1 MARSVFPF
9 VVIAGILAILPGCGF
24 FGSQQRPPWRDAAEK
39 ECLARKAVR
48 SSAYV
53 QPAREISGPGICGLI
68 QPLKITGLTGGTVA
82 FNTQAVLGCPVTEA
96 LENWLESVV
105 QPAALARFGQPVT
118 QIDSLGS
125 YGCRPIN
132 NQRGAK
138 LSEHAFGNA
147 LDIGGF
153 HLADGRKIAVGG
165 GWTRGE
171 EQEKAFLRETHAGAC
186 EHFTTVLGPGSNAL
200 HYDHFHVDLAMH
212 GATSTGPRR
221 YCRPIIK
228 DIKPAP
234 RRDDLPDPP
243 MIEPELEIARAK
255 MRGGQTLAQA
265 AMPGRLTTAQQI
277 PGRPVALI
285 GGTAPAP
292 QARTLSVASLA
303 NSYGGSYSR
312 NSSPGTGTL
321 GLGAPPQMLRAPVPR
336 GGMLRD
342 DGAFVPPGEIGD

>member
-1 MARSVFPF
+1 MARSVLPF
-9 VVIAGILAILPGCGF
+9 AVIAGILAILPGCGF
-24 FGSQQRPPWRDAAEK
+24 FGAQQRPAWRDAAEK

-48 SSAYV
+48 ASAFV
-53 QPAREISGPGICGLI
+53 QPSREISGPGICGLT
-68 QPLKITGLTGGTVA
+68 QPFKITGLTGGTVA

-96 LENWLESVV
+96 LENWLEAVV
-105 QPAALARFGQPVT
+105 QPAALARFGQPVA
-118 QIDSLGS
+118 QIDSMGS

-132 NQRGAK
+132 NARGAR
-138 LSEHAFGNA
+138 LSEHSFGNA

-153 HLADGRKIAVGG
+153 RLADGRKIVVAG
-165 GWTRGE
+165 GWSRGE

-212 GATSTGPRR
+212 GATSEGPRR

-243 MIEPELEIARAK
+243 MLEPELEIARAK
-255 MRGGQTLAQA
+255 MRGGQTLAEAARAAAQA
-265 AMPGRLTTAQQI
+265 QP
-277 PGRPVALI
+277 
-285 GGTAPAP
+285 P
-292 QARTLSVASLA
+292 QRTLTMAGLTGGGSG
-303 NSYGGSYSR
+303 SYGRSA
-312 NSSPGTGTL
+312 PGFGGPPQMGL
-321 GLGAPPQMLRAPVPR
+321 GGPSLGGPSLGAPPQMLRAPTAR
-336 GGMLRD
+336 GMLRD

>member
-1 MARSVFPF
+1 MR
-9 VVIAGILAILPGCGF
+9 
-24 FGSQQRPPWRDAAEK
+24 K
-39 ECLARKAVR
+39 EIGR
-48 SSAYV
+48 
-53 QPAREISGPGICGLI
+53 
-68 QPLKITGLTGGTVA
+68 
-82 FNTQAVLGCPVTEA
+82 
-96 LENWLESVV
+96 V

-228 DIKPAP
+228 DIKPAKEII
-234 RRDDLPDPP
+234 DE
-243 MIEPELEIARAK
+243 MVQTAIEQLN
-255 MRGGQTLAQA
+255 
-265 AMPGRLTTAQQI
+265 TA
-277 PGRPVALI
+277 
-285 GGTAPAP
+285 
-292 QARTLSVASLA
+292 
-303 NSYGGSYSR
+303 
-312 NSSPGTGTL
+312 SS
-321 GLGAPPQMLRAPVPR
+321 
-336 GGMLRD
+336 
-342 DGAFVPPGEIGD
+342 FVRSKL

>member
-1 MARSVFPF
+1 
-9 VVIAGILAILPGCGF
+9 
-24 FGSQQRPPWRDAAEK
+24 
-39 ECLARKAVR
+39 
-48 SSAYV
+48 
-53 QPAREISGPGICGLI
+53 
-68 QPLKITGLTGGTVA
+68 
-82 FNTQAVLGCPVTEA
+82 
-96 LENWLESVV
+96 
-105 QPAALARFGQPVT
+105 
-118 QIDSLGS
+118 
-125 YGCRPIN
+125 
-132 NQRGAK
+132 
-138 LSEHAFGNA
+138 
-147 LDIGGF
+147 
-153 HLADGRKIAVGG
+153 
-165 GWTRGE
+165 
-171 EQEKAFLRETHAGAC
+171 
-186 EHFTTVLGPGSNAL
+186 VLGPGSNAL

-303 NSYGGSYSR
+303 NSYGGSYGR

>member
-1 MARSVFPF
+1 
-9 VVIAGILAILPGCGF
+9 
-24 FGSQQRPPWRDAAEK
+24 
-39 ECLARKAVR
+39 VR
-48 SSAYV
+48 ASAYV
-53 QPAREISGPGICGLI
+53 QPAREISGPGICGLTR
-68 QPLKITGLTGGTVA
+68 PLKVTGLTGGTVA

-96 LENWLESVV
+96 LETWLEAVV

-118 QIDSLGS
+118 QIDSMGS
-125 YGCRPIN
+125 YNCRPIN
-132 NQRGAK
+132 NARGAK
-138 LSEHAFGNA
+138 LSEHSFGNA

-153 HLADGRKIAVGG
+153 HLADGRKIVVAG

-171 EQEKAFLRETHAGAC
+171 EQEKAFLREAHAGAC

-234 RRDDLPDPP
+234 RRDNLPDPP

-265 AMPGRLTTAQQI
+265 AAQAQPQQRALTM
-277 PGRPVALI
+277 
-285 GGTAPAP
+285 
-292 QARTLSVASLA
+292 ASLS
-303 NSYGGSYSR
+303 NSGGGYGR
-312 NSSPGTGTL
+312 SPQGFGGL
-321 GLGAPPQMLRAPVPR
+321 GLGAPPQMLRAPAAR

>member
-1 MARSVFPF
+1 MARSFLPF
-9 VVIAGILAILPGCGF
+9 AVIAGILAILPGCGF
-24 FGSQQRPPWRDAAEK
+24 FGSQQRPAWRDAAEK

-48 SSAYV
+48 ASAYV

-68 QPLKITGLTGGTVA
+68 RPLKITGLTGGTVA
-82 FNTQAVLGCPVTEA
+82 LNTQAVLGCPVTEA
-96 LENWLESVV
+96 LENWLENVV
-105 QPAALARFGQPVT
+105 QPAALARFGQPVA
-118 QIDSLGS
+118 QIDSMGS

-153 HLADGRKIAVGG
+153 HLADGRKIVVAG

-265 AMPGRLTTAQQI
+265 AARN
-277 PGRPVALI
+277 RPLGLI
-285 GGTAPAP
+285 GGAPAP
-292 QARTLSVASLA
+292 QPAQRTLTMASLSNA
-303 NSYGGSYSR
+303 PGGSYGR
-312 NSSPGTGTL
+312 NSSLGLGSL